1 MCSHDLERAL
11 CRFWLRGTCAK
22 GENCEFLHHLPKDI
36 DVSGLNHAMGRVD
49 INADPA
55 ERARSA
61 SPDEFPSLNHVANA
75 GNGRGGFRYGRDNVP
90 YHDPG
95 RTRFAAAVKKPIPA
109 AAPATPVV
117 QSPKDPALMAARR
130 EAMGAAAEPLHHN
143 TSIIAPKPSP
153 RIKLRP
159 PTLLPTLPTGDAVN
173 QLYMNYRSR

>member
-1 MCSHDLERAL
+1 M
-11 CRFWLRGTCAK
+11 
-22 GENCEFLHHLPKDI
+22 HHLPKDI
-36 DVSGLNHAMGRVD
+36 DVSGINHAMGRVD
-49 INADPA
+49 MNADPA

-61 SPDEFPSLNHVANA
+61 SPDEFPSLNHVTNA
-75 GNGRGGFRYGRDNVP
+75 GNGRGGFRYGRDSAA

-95 RTRFAAAVKKPIPA
+95 RTRFAAAVKKPVPA

-117 QSPKDPALMAARR
+117 QSPKDPALLAARR